1 MGTNGKVI
9 RECHASQTCIDQ
21 KVSYERRC
29 LLIRHLKN
37 VHKIT
42 NIHVPE
48 HKTGRPKTSERPPRP
63 VSPRSKRQCVT
74 RFGDIAYKVRA
85 ARRKFHKDLQ
95 VRATKEWERVFDKEG
110 KSQIEWEESWIE
122 AQKSAWEANM
132 PSRITKLEAKIKRG
146 YKPRAYG
153 VPHDADI
160 PREENESDDKEG
172 IKVSDDESAIPV
184 SSSTASFVHVETISF
199 LVSHDRLVCEIDH
212 CNMDQFLDRCRKGV
226 TFVLR
231 SSRSGLESGLD
242 AHVIDDVLDLEAS
255 TKTINLFAL
264 WMESIL
270 PPEVLSGVWWVDSLW
285 FPFVSERAIGDHTF
299 SNFFGTPDLG
309 AHVFTFFPVLDGSHW
324 VLVAFYNA
332 HLIRIPTLS
341 RRRSAILLFDSL
353 SIVCMERLLPHVS
366 RVLKHFSKHCSNL
379 QVREELEDP
388 REACELLTAQCPQQ
402 PNSTDCGYYVMT
414 AMRLLIKTTLKDQK
428 PQGNLLKKNWFAHEE
443 VEFTRQKL
451 NAWLN
456 KALGEVTLG

>member
-1 MGTNGKVI
+1 MLSKSYRMLRNLHDCCYRTCTKVGHCVQRLHQRPGSIQSNFKELSPFIEVMGTNGKVI

-29 LLIRHLKN
+29 LLIRNLKN

-48 HKTGRPKTSERPPRP
+48 HQTGRPKTSERPPRP

-85 ARRKFHKDLQ
+85 ERRKFHKALQ
-95 VRATKEWERVFDKEG
+95 VRATKEWERVFDKEE
-110 KSQIEWEESWIE
+110 KSQIEWEEAWIE
-122 AQKSAWEANM
+122 AQKSAWEGDM

-160 PREENESDDKEG
+160 PREENERDDKEG

-184 SSSTASFVHVETISF
+184 SSSTTSFAHVETISF
-199 LVSHDRLVCEIDH
+199 LVSHDHLVCEIDH
-212 CNMDQFLDRCRKGV
+212 SNMDQFLDRCRKGV

-270 PPEVLSGVWWVDSLW
+270 PPDVLSG
-285 FPFVSERAIGDHTF
+285 
-299 SNFFGTPDLG
+299 
-309 AHVFTFFPVLDGSHW
+309 AHIFTFFPVLDRSHW
-324 VLVAFYNA
+324 VLVEFYNA

-341 RRRSAILLFDSL
+341 RRRSSILLFDSL
-353 SIVCMERLLPHVS
+353 SIVCMERLLPHVP

-379 QVREELEDP
+379 QVKEELEDP
-388 REACELLTAQCPQQ
+388 REACELLTAQCP
-402 PNSTDCGYYVMT
+402 
-414 AMRLLIKTTLKDQK
+414 
-428 PQGNLLKKNWFAHEE
+428 
-443 VEFTRQKL
+443 
-451 NAWLN
+451 
-456 KALGEVTLG
+456 